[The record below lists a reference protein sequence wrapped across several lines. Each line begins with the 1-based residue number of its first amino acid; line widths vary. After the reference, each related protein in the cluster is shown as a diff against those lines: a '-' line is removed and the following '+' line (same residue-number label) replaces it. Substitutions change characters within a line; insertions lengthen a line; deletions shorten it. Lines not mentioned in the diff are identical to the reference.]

1 MNFRKITLNSGTG
14 IILGRDED
22 SNDYLMNDFKGKE
35 NIILHTAAPGSPFGV
50 IEPKKEKTKPSK
62 TEIYEA
68 GVFVARYSQ
77 DWRDN
82 KNDVKI
88 SVFTGK
94 NISKE
99 KGMKPGLWK
108 VGRSKTITIKKKDI
122 AKIEK

>member
-50 IEPKKEKTKPSK
+50 IEPKKEKTKPTK

-82 KNDVKI
+82 KSDIRINI
-88 SVFTGK
+88 FTGK
-94 NISKE
+94 DVYKSEDMPIGTFGVKKSKLI
-99 KGMKPGLWK
+99 K
-108 VGRSKTITIKKKDI
+108 IKKEEIQELK
-122 AKIEK
+122 